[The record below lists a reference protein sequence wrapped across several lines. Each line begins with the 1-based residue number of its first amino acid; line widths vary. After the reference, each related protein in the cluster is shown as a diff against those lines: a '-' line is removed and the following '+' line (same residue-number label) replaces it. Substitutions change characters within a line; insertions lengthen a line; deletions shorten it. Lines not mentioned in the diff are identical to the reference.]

1 MSTES
6 HILLS
11 NVIAETTGYGEKQK
25 GAGYNRHSNGLHTV
39 VYAVDAFNGSITIQ
53 GTLEMFPGE
62 ADWVDVT
69 SYDFGG
75 DSTVANTTT
84 SYSENFYGNF
94 VWIRAKYTVTDGT
107 IVAVRYNH

>member
-11 NVIAETTGYGEKQK
+11 NIIAETIGYGEKRK
-25 GAGYNRHSNGLHTV
+25 GAGYNRRNDGLHTV
-39 VYAVDAFNGSITIQ
+39 IYAVDAFSGTITIQ

-62 ADWVDVT
+62 NDWVDVT

-75 DSTVANTTT
+75 DSTVANVTTT
-84 SYSENFYGNF
+84 YSENFYGNF
-94 VWIRAKYTVTDGT
+94 VWIRAKYTITDGT
-107 IVAVRYNH
+107 IVSVRYNH

>member
-6 HILLS
+6 YILVS
-11 NVIAETTGYGEKQK
+11 NSSASGTGEKCK
-25 GAGYNRHSNGLHTV
+25 GAGYNRYNDGLHTV

-53 GTLEMFPGE
+53 GTLELYPAE
-62 ADWVDVT
+62 SDWVDVT

-75 DSTVANTTT
+75 DSTESDSTTVH
-84 SYSENFYGNF
+84 SENFSGNF

-107 IVAVRYNH
+107 IVFVRYNY